1 MLASDDASRPARRDA
16 KKNQRKIGQPHFSHQ
31 AGVQKPKRLVRRR
44 LGKHH
49 CQARGKAAMAE
60 QPYAAIR
67 RGKAKPGMAA
77 EFAVRAKAGA
87 LPAMRKMASKVI
99 I

>member
-1 MLASDDASRPARRDA
+1 MR
-16 KKNQRKIGQPHFSHQ
+16 RKISVKSDNLIVHIRPESKSRSDL
-31 AGVQKPKRLVRRR
+31 AGGGSESTIVTPE
-44 LGKHH
+44 
-49 CQARGKAAMAE
+49 QARGKAAMAE

-77 EFAVRAKAGA
+77 EFAVRVKAGA